1 MLVVPDGLPP
11 REQHDNRMVPAA
23 MPALSRRALPLGE
36 GRRVTAGEWA
46 TSGVAAEGDVVS
58 GWHLLTGDCREV
70 LPTLGVEADAVV
82 CDPPYDLTNRVID
95 AWACRLCGRIR
106 GGLDTDPGVCLG
118 CGGPMHR
125 RRSAGGGFMGKAWD
139 ATGVAFDPA
148 TWRIVKDAMKP
159 GAYLLAFGSTRTYHR
174 LVCAVED
181 AGFSII
187 DTIVWHHGQGF
198 PKHKSL
204 LKPASELI
212 VLARKPGTG
221 PGLNVDACRVEVNG
235 GRPLIAGDPKDGRF
249 AGVFRQGSSH
259 AGTTTAGRYPPN
271 LLLSHSPGCRR
282 VGTKRVRGSHPV
294 KPGGGT
300 CETTYVHART
310 VDIAPAARAP
320 HDFTGPDGREEVES
334 WECVRGFRGIV
345 PSYEGDFGAVSP
357 LDTPLSLLDQLA
369 SLLRV
374 ARAHSMSHS
383 TPSLDASWSDHSDRT
398 RSAVSSDGLVDD
410 AACALGVRELLDS
423 LGGYPSC
430 RRFCGERLRS
440 IAEAAR
446 AGLPSLLDAL
456 GCVHRD
462 LCELVRSQS
471 GQSNAPPSNSDDA
484 LLEGHVPHSDENK
497 SAATSQPE
505 KPSGSVRT
513 GHLLAYPSLP
523 SSTDGSSRD
532 ESGLLETSLDSA
544 GTSAAIRL
552 LTLVC
557 ADLSWRFLPG
567 ALIQRCENYI
577 ILDPCP
583 IALLDEQAG
592 ERVSR
597 SGGRRGTAVLGIV
610 NDDGWQPRDMPRNG
624 HDDAGGPSRFFPTFA
639 PDAEDAPVMR
649 AYYCAKAS
657 RWERNAGLE
666 GMPERRSIDDDW
678 VSENRK
684 DAPSGGRTSPQS
696 NHHPTVKPIAL
707 MRWLVRLV
715 CPSGGTVLDPFAG
728 SGSTGCA
735 CAIEG
740 VNFIGIEQDA
750 SYVAIAERRIAWWAA
765 NPDGRAT
772 GVTKGPDRS
781 RVYGLAEGRIERVK
795 RTTPPADGYRPLSLF
810 AAGDD

>member
-282 VGTKRVRGSHPV
+282 VGTKRVRGSNV
-294 KPGGGT
+294 PGPQGHKAAFGKNGVYGEAHGRHGEMPLYT
-300 CETTYVHART
+300 DADHLET
-310 VDIAPAARAP
+310 
-320 HDFTGPDGREEVES
+320 VES
-334 WECVRGFRGIV
+334 WECARD
-345 PSYEGDFGAVSP
+345 P
-357 LDTPLSLLDQLA
+357 DT
-369 SLLRV
+369 
-374 ARAHSMSHS
+374 
-383 TPSLDASWSDHSDRT
+383 
-398 RSAVSSDGLVDD
+398 
-410 AACALGVRELLDS
+410 
-423 LGGYPSC
+423 
-430 RRFCGERLRS
+430 
-440 IAEAAR
+440 
-446 AGLPSLLDAL
+446 
-456 GCVHRD
+456 
-462 LCELVRSQS
+462 
-471 GQSNAPPSNSDDA
+471 
-484 LLEGHVPHSDENK
+484 LE
-497 SAATSQPE
+497 
-505 KPSGSVRT
+505 
-513 GHLLAYPSLP
+513 
-523 SSTDGSSRD
+523 
-532 ESGLLETSLDSA
+532 
-544 GTSAAIRL
+544 
-552 LTLVC
+552 
-557 ADLSWRFLPG
+557 
-567 ALIQRCENYI
+567 YI
-577 ILDPCP
+577 CP

-592 ERVSR
+592 ERPVSGSAKNGR
-597 SGGRRGTAVLGIV
+597 PSTARPNSIFGGPRPQGTLH
-610 NDDGWQPRDMPRNG
+610 N
-624 HDDAGGPSRFFPTFA
+624 DAGGPSRYFPTFA

-657 RWERNAGLE
+657 RVERSLGLPD
-666 GMPERRSIDDDW
+666 GM
-678 VSENRK
+678 VNRHSTVK
-684 DAPSGGRTSPQS
+684 PVALMKFLTRLVTPSGGL
-696 NHHPTVKPIAL
+696 I
-707 MRWLVRLV
+707 
-715 CPSGGTVLDPFAG
+715 LDPFLG
-728 SGSTGCA
+728 SGTTGCA
-735 CAIEG
+735 AVAQG
-740 VNFIGIEQDA
+740 FAFVGIDQSEE
-750 SYVAIAERRIAWWAA
+750 YVEWARHRIAWWAA

-772 GVTKGPDRS
+772 GATAPKAKGRS
-781 RVYGLAEGRIERVK
+781 ETAIYANGDGIGSTRRCNVCGCQTVPKVYGLPWPTCGHDDWAWVPRQAK
-795 RTTPPADGYRPLSLF
+795 PAPPADGYRPLSLF